1 MVVSRRQYRVA
12 RMMMNKTNVTA
23 AFAEAERV
31 SLERP
36 GLREGP
42 YHTAF
47 VISSKASLA
56 PKTRIKGSS
65 FFNSLSR
72 QHEMINITKAVRM
85 MKKRAIRSHS
95 GGNWE
100 MAMAPDCVRSD
111 ETRRGAKGGTVWW
124 FWCCSFVLLFFLWL
138 VLCCGVWLV

>member
-12 RMMMNKTNVTA
+12 RMMMNKTNVSA

-36 GLREGP
+36 GQREGP

-47 VISSKASLA
+47 VFSSKASLA

-95 GGNWE
+95 GENWE

-111 ETRRGAKGGTVWW
+111 ETRRGAKGGTVRRP
-124 FWCCSFVLLFFLWL
+124 WCRSL
-138 VLCCGVWLV
+138 VLMNIPWQDLC